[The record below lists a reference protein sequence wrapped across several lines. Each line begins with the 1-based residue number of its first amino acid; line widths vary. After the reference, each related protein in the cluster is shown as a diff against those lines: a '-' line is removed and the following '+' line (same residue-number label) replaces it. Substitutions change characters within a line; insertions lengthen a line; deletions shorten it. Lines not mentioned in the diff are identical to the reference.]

1 MNQADLKI
9 TVKIRRVRLAIV
21 WAIANALKYVSYPLA
36 YRFWAYWV
44 QKCIRVE
51 P

>member
-9 TVKIRRVRLAIV
+9 TVKLPTVRLAIV
-21 WAIANALKYVSYPLA
+21 WAISNALERVSHSLA

-44 QKCIRVE
+44 QKCIRIK